1 MVVSS
6 FLLGRGRGLL
16 ALGAVLGAGLLPL
29 GNALAVEHA
38 PNNMVSHTGQVAD
51 AAAAHQDDRVF
62 LEVMPLATDIGC
74 DLFAVGETHPRHLA
88 EGGVRLLGGHC
99 LDLEANPP
107 LERARLE
114 HRGLGLVTDRPA
126 RLTNELVDR
135 GHESVVSL
143 TPEPARPGSCP
154 SSIPGRGNHL
164 FCLSL
169 QAIQKPGLAAMPWA
183 ACGAKIRRH
192 PSAIKVGL
200 IVPTRSARLTP
211 HAVSSEPKQQV

>member
-38 PNNMVSHTGQVAD
+38 PNNMVAHAGQVAD

-62 LEVMPLATDIGC
+62 LEVMPFATDIGR
-74 DLFAVGETHPRHLA
+74 DLLAVGETYPRHLA

-114 HRGLGLVTDRPA
+114 HRGFGVVLDRPA

-135 GHESVVSL
+135 GHVSVVSL
-143 TPEPARPGSCP
+143 TPEPLRPGSCP

-164 FCLSL
+164 FLL
-169 QAIQKPGLAAMPWA
+169 ELTGNPEIGPRGDAVGYM
-183 ACGAKIRRH
+183 RR
-192 PSAIKVGL
+192 
-200 IVPTRSARLTP
+200 
-211 HAVSSEPKQQV
+211 